1 MVVVMTAETDKDYM
15 RVAMLID
22 GSIHHTYEFSDDAIQ
37 RATNSQVQKNLEA
50 RKSMYRNY
58 MAVDH
63 MAATD
68 EPVFSDSAEDYK
80 ALDEAM
86 IPYRDLI
93 RNNPE
98 DWDNF
103 LNGHLGAYIDFQNW
117 LKDQYFNKK
126 DEALVRIVDR
136 AIEELE
142 S

>member
-1 MVVVMTAETDKDYM
+1 MCSESDKDYM
-15 RVAMLID
+15 RVAMNIE
-22 GSIHHTYEFSDDAIQ
+22 GSIHHTYEFSDETIQ
-37 RATNSQVQKNLEA
+37 RATESQVQKNLEA
-50 RKSMYRNY
+50 RKTMRNY
-58 MAVDH
+58 LPIDH

-80 ALDEAM
+80 ALDEAV

-117 LKDQYFNKK
+117 LRDQYFNKK
-126 DEALVRIVDR
+126 DEVLVRIVDR
-136 AIEELE
+136 AIEEVE